1 MIGLMGTKG
10 KIAFIYSGCALI
22 GLVFLWGVDI
32 VYGAGDNAVSHESGT
47 VLISRLI
54 NFALLFIILLVVIK
68 KTNIKGFFAARREG
82 IRQKLDSLTRQ
93 KNETEIRCQELEQ
106 KLKEFEQ
113 KKKEIIKQF
122 KADGE
127 EEKKRIIS
135 KAHERASQILKK
147 ADLTIKGEIQEARD
161 RLSQELVEIATQK
174 AQTIIARGITDSDQD
189 HLVNEF
195 IDRVE
200 KLH

>member
-1 MIGLMGTKG
+1 MTGLMGTKG
-10 KIAFIYSGCALI
+10 KIALLHGGCAII
-22 GLVFLWGVDI
+22 GLVLGAGLA
-32 VYGAGDNAVSHESGT
+32 YGSGDNAVAHESGT
-47 VLISRLI
+47 VLIARLI
-54 NFALLFIILLVVIK
+54 NFALLFIILLVIIK
-68 KTNIKGFFAARREG
+68 KTDIKGFFATRREG

-106 KLKEFEQ
+106 KLEEFEQ
-113 KKKEIIKQF
+113 KKKEIIEQF

-135 KAHERASQILKK
+135 RAHGRAKQILEQV
-147 ADLTIKGEIQEARD
+147 DLTIKGEIQEARD
-161 RLSQELVEIATQK
+161 SLRQELVEIAAQK
-174 AQTIIARGITDSDQD
+174 AQAIIARDLTDSDQD